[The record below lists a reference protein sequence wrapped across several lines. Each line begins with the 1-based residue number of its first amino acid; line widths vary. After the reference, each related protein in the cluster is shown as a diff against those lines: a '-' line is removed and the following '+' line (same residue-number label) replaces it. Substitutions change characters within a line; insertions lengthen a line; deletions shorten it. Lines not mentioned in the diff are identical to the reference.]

1 MEYIIAMWF
10 SAWLIQLWTIFR
22 PIWLLV
28 PKGNMVMQHKYITG
42 TVMAVLVFV
51 LVPLLL
57 LPMMSDTHRLRFQN
71 SFLKGLIGER

>member
-22 PIWLLV
+22 PIWLLI
-28 PKGNMVMQHKYITG
+28 PKGNMVMKHKYITG
-42 TVMAVLVFV
+42 TVMVFV

-57 LPMMSDTHRLRFQN
+57 LPMMSDIHRLRFQN

>member
-22 PIWLLV
+22 PIWLV
-28 PKGNMVMQHKYITG
+28 IPKGNMVMQHKYITG

-51 LVPLLL
+51 LAPLLL
-57 LPMMSDTHRLRFQN
+57 LPMMSDKHRLRFQN
-71 SFLKGLIGER
+71 SFLRGLLGE

>member
-1 MEYIIAMWF
+1 MEYIIAMWV

-22 PIWLLV
+22 PIWLLI

-42 TVMAVLVFV
+42 TVMGLLVFI

-57 LPMMSDTHRLRFQN
+57 LPMMSDIHRLRFQN
-71 SFLKGLIGER
+71 SFLKGLLGER

>member
-51 LVPLLL
+51 LAPLLL
-57 LPMMSDTHRLRFQN
+57 LPMMSDKHRLRFQN
-71 SFLKGLIGER
+71 SFLRGLLGE

>member
-22 PIWLLV
+22 PIWLV
-28 PKGNMVMQHKYITG
+28 IPKSNMVYQHKYIT
-42 TVMAVLVFV
+42 TSVMAVLVFV
-51 LVPLLL
+51 LVPVLL

-71 SFLKGLIGER
+71 SFLKGLLGER